1 MPIITNQATL
11 RTSVADWLNRT
22 DLSNNQLDQFIE
34 MGESKIYE
42 VLRIPPLE
50 ANESFTVLAANSS
63 LAIPSRFIEAI
74 ELKKSETGKD
84 DSIVL
89 SRVDEKAFSNNKIK
103 NAYIRVGN
111 SLIITDDNGEQNAE
125 GTYVLRYF
133 KADEAVGTLT
143 GSATTTLVVGN
154 SYVIQTMG
162 SSTQQQWEAAGVPVG
177 AATNVGVSFIA
188 IATSIAGGDTVKQ
201 EINDQFVIGT
211 EYEVALFAALSVASV
226 FLGDMES
233 EQKYNDLLARKI
245 TALNEKEKRAAL
257 KGGSFSAS
265 VPYPGI

>member
-22 DLSNNQLDQFIE
+22 DLSNDQLDQFIE
-34 MGESKIYE
+34 MGEAKIYE

-50 ANESFTVLAANSS
+50 ANESFTVLTSNSS
-63 LAIPSRFIEAI
+63 IAIPSRFIEI
-74 ELKKSETGKD
+74 ISLEKSGSSKD
-84 DSIVL
+84 EDIIL
-89 SRVDEKAFSNNKIK
+89 SRVDEKTFANNKVT

-111 SLIITDDNGEQNAE
+111 NLLLTDGNGEQKAE
-125 GTYVLRYF
+125 GTYVLRYY
-133 KADEAVGTLT
+133 KADVSVGTLVDSVEVT
-143 GSATTTLVVGN
+143 
-154 SYVIQTMG
+154 
-162 SSTQQQWEAAGVPVG
+162 
-177 AATNVGVSFIA
+177 
-188 IATSIAGGDTVKQ
+188 
-201 EINDQFVIGT
+201 DQFILGT

>member
-22 DLSNNQLDQFIE
+22 DLSNDQLDQFIE

-50 ANESFTVLAANSS
+50 ANESFTVLTSNSS
-63 LAIPSRFIEAI
+63 IAIPSRFIEAI
-74 ELKKSETGKD
+74 ELKKTEVGKD
-84 DSIVL
+84 DDVVL
-89 SRVDEKAFSNNKIK
+89 SRVDEKSFINNKIS

-111 SLIITDDNGEQNAE
+111 NIILTDGNGEQKAA
-125 GTYVLRYF
+125 GTYTLRYY
-133 KADEAVGTLT
+133 KADVSIGTI
-143 GSATTTLVVGN
+143 VD
-154 SYVIQTMG
+154 
-162 SSTQQQWEAAGVPVG
+162 STEV
-177 AATNVGVSFIA
+177 T
-188 IATSIAGGDTVKQ
+188 
-201 EINDQFVIGT
+201 DQFILGT

>member
-1 MPIITNQATL
+1 MASINNQATL
-11 RTSVADWLNRT
+11 RTAIADWLNRS
-22 DLSNNQLDQFIE
+22 DLTNTQLDLFVE
-34 MGESKIYE
+34 MGEARIYE
-42 VLRIPPLE
+42 VLRVPTLE
-50 ANESFTVLAANSS
+50 ANESFTVLVANSS
-63 LAIPSRFIEAI
+63 LAIPARFIEAI

-125 GTYVLRYF
+125 GTYVLRYY

-154 SYVIQTMG
+154 SYIIQTMG

-177 AATNVGVSFIA
+177 AATNVGVSFTA

-201 EINDQFVIGT
+201 EINDQFIIGS
-211 EYEVALFAALSVASV
+211 EYELILYSALAIGST
-226 FLGDMES
+226 FLGDHENES
-233 EQKYNDLLARKI
+233 HYNEMFFRKVN
-245 TALNEKEKRAAL
+245 ALNEKEKRAAL

>member
-34 MGESKIYE
+34 MGEAKIYE

-63 LAIPSRFIEAI
+63 LAIPARFIEAI

-125 GTYVLRYF
+125 GTYVLRYY
-133 KADEAVGTLT
+133 KADVSVGTLVDSVEVT
-143 GSATTTLVVGN
+143 
-154 SYVIQTMG
+154 
-162 SSTQQQWEAAGVPVG
+162 
-177 AATNVGVSFIA
+177 
-188 IATSIAGGDTVKQ
+188 
-201 EINDQFVIGT
+201 DQFIIGG
-211 EYEVALFAALSVASV
+211 EYELILYSALAIGST
-226 FLGDMES
+226 FLGDHENES
-233 EQKYNDLLARKI
+233 HYNEMFFRKVE
-245 TALNEKEKRAAL
+245 ALNEKEKRAAI

>member
-11 RTSVADWLNRT
+11 RTSLADWLNRT

-63 LAIPSRFIEAI
+63 LAIPARFIEAI

-125 GTYVLRYF
+125 GTYVLRYY
-133 KADEAVGTLT
+133 KADVSVGTLVESVEVT
-143 GSATTTLVVGN
+143 
-154 SYVIQTMG
+154 
-162 SSTQQQWEAAGVPVG
+162 
-177 AATNVGVSFIA
+177 
-188 IATSIAGGDTVKQ
+188 
-201 EINDQFVIGT
+201 DQFILGT

>member
-34 MGESKIYE
+34 MGEAKIYE

-201 EINDQFVIGT
+201 EINDQFILS
-211 EYEVALFAALSVASV
+211 EYEIVLFGALSVASI
-226 FLGDMES
+226 FLGDAET
-233 EQKYNDLLARKI
+233 EQKYNDLLIRKI
-245 TALNEKEKRAAL
+245 DALNMKEKNAAL

>member
-11 RTSVADWLNRT
+11 RTSLAEWLNRT

-34 MGESKIYE
+34 IGEAKIYE
-42 VLRIPPLE
+42 MLRIPPLE
-50 ANESFTVLAANSS
+50 ANESFAVLTANSS

-89 SRVDEKAFSNNKIK
+89 SRIDEKAFSNNKIK

-125 GTYVLRYF
+125 GTYVLRYY
-133 KADEAVGTLT
+133 KADVSIGTLVDSVEVT
-143 GSATTTLVVGN
+143 
-154 SYVIQTMG
+154 
-162 SSTQQQWEAAGVPVG
+162 
-177 AATNVGVSFIA
+177 
-188 IATSIAGGDTVKQ
+188 
-201 EINDQFVIGT
+201 DQFIIGG
-211 EYEVALFAALSVASV
+211 EYELILYSALAIGST
-226 FLGDMES
+226 FLGDHENES
-233 EQKYNDLLARKI
+233 HYNEMFFRKVN
-245 TALNEKEKRAAL
+245 ALNEKEKRAAL